1 MQVRNAIEL
10 PYKLVEDTAE
20 GGLVIKPALTYA
32 HVCSRMLTYAHVCSH
47 MLTYAGV
54 C

>member
-1 MQVRNAIEL
+1 VRREAIQL

-32 HVCSRMLTYAHVCSH
+32 DVC
-47 MLTYAGV
+47 
-54 C
+54 